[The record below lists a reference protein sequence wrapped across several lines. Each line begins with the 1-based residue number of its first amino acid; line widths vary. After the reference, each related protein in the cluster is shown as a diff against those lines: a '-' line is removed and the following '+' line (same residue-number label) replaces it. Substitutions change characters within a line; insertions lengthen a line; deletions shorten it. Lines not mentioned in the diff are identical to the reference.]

1 MHCLHF
7 CKAAYGWW
15 KEEHTWLFF
24 IVDHMCNLLH
34 TNFLS
39 PQAVG
44 KDMVNTCWRDSDF
57 CRNCHALNT
66 VHTFKDRFHL
76 FHVAYVHRR
85 CWCSTVRG
93 IIWLFL
99 AIFNN
104 IHPSVNSFTWRSI
117 VSLNLSSTTR
127 SLLPNKTWNCVNV
140 LISVC
145 EKLPL
150 IFPNPQLNSTDITQ
164 AVHLHHSSNSATS
177 ATQVIWVQSYEALHG
192 AATTH
197 KTSKMTHTVWQMVIS
212 VSEEYTASTFS
223 IGF

>member
-1 MHCLHF
+1 VLFSASVIYEHAIRHSVISTEGQLNVYMTHQPLKCDQRMHCLHF

-34 TNFLS
+34 TNFLF

-93 IIWLFL
+93 II
-99 AIFNN
+99 
-104 IHPSVNSFTWRSI
+104 
-117 VSLNLSSTTR
+117 
-127 SLLPNKTWNCVNV
+127 
-140 LISVC
+140 
-145 EKLPL
+145 
-150 IFPNPQLNSTDITQ
+150 
-164 AVHLHHSSNSATS
+164 
-177 ATQVIWVQSYEALHG
+177 
-192 AATTH
+192 
-197 KTSKMTHTVWQMVIS
+197 
-212 VSEEYTASTFS
+212 
-223 IGF
+223 